1 MPGDGATGRRGWV
14 RAVGLMLV
22 TGTLSVLNPGVL
34 IAVPLALLALFIPPR
49 RRLSTLVAGLAVVL
63 VFGGGASLEPSP
75 GLWYLER
82 GWACLLG
89 GWFLALTLRWPRVQF
104 MSRGLGAVAGTFGIM
119 GLLFW
124 SRPGQW
130 AVVSWT
136 ITSRMESGMAL
147 AVQALRASLGPDAVS
162 VSFESRAL
170 EAMAFQGTI
179 FPALLGLASL
189 AALGT
194 AWWLRLRL
202 VKASE
207 EGIGPLGRFRF
218 NDQLVWV
225 FIFGLVALLGS
236 SGLPE
241 QVGTNAVVFMGALY
255 ALRGAGVVLF
265 LTGGPT
271 FLGGVLLFF
280 GIFFVAPLLLAGAFV
295 IGLGDTWLNLRAR
308 REAEAS

>member
-1 MPGDGATGRRGWV
+1 MPGGGSTGRRGWV
-14 RAVGLMLV
+14 RAVGLMLA
-22 TGTLSVLNPGVL
+22 TGTLSVFNPGVL
-34 IAVPLALLALFIPPR
+34 IAVPLGLLAFFTPPR
-49 RRLSTLVAGLAVVL
+49 RGLSTLVAGMAMVLA
-63 VFGGGASLEPSP
+63 FGGSP
-75 GLWYLER
+75 GSGLWYLER

-89 GWFLALTLRWPRVQF
+89 GWFLALTLRWPRGRF
-104 MSRGLGAVAGTFGIM
+104 ISRGLGAIAGTFGVM

-130 AVVSWT
+130 AVVSWAV
-136 ITSRMESGMAL
+136 TSRMESGMAL
-147 AVQALRASLGPDAVS
+147 AIQALKASLGPDAVS
-162 VSFESRAL
+162 MNFEARAL
-170 EAMAFQGTI
+170 EAMAFQGMI

-194 AWWLRLRL
+194 AWWVRLRL
-202 VKASE
+202 GKASE
-207 EGIGPLGRFRF
+207 EGIGPLGGFRF

-225 FIFGLVALLGS
+225 FILGLVALLGT

-241 QVGTNAVVFMGALY
+241 QMGTNAVVFMGALY

-271 FLGGVLLFF
+271 FLGGVLLLFGFF
-280 GIFFVAPLLLAGAFV
+280 LIAPFLIAGAFV

-308 REAEAS
+308 RGAEASS